1 MIKNTEGNYGIVTK
15 IFHWLLFVMLS
26 FMIFAGNTM
35 SGMPK
40 GAEKLE
46 MAGMHKSFGAL
57 VLTLIMLRF
66 IWKLMNTT
74 PKAPKGTQKIQALA
88 AKLMHWGLYVLMF
101 AQPLSGIVMSQAA
114 GYPVSFF
121 GLFEFPMLLDK
132 SESLAHLAH
141 SAHGII
147 WIMLMVSVLG
157 HAAVG
162 IHHQFIKKDGAL
174 KRMSF

>member
-1 MIKNTEGNYGIVTK
+1 MIKNTEIDYGVIAK
-15 IFHWLLFVMLS
+15 IFHWLLFIMLS

-57 VLTLIMLRF
+57 VLTLIMFRL
-66 IWKLMNTT
+66 IWKLINTT
-74 PKAPKGTQKIQALA
+74 PKAPEGTAIIQAQA
-88 AKLMHWGLYVLMF
+88 AKIMHWGLYVLMF

-121 GLFEFPMLLDK
+121 GLFDFPMLLEK

-141 SAHGII
+141 STLGTI
-147 WIMLMVSVLG
+147 WIVLIVAVLG
-157 HAAVG
+157 HAGVA
-162 IHHQFIKKDGAL
+162 IHHQFVKKDGAL

>member
-1 MIKNTEGNYGIVTK
+1 MIKNTETNYGSVAK
-15 IFHWLLFVMLS
+15 ILHWLLFIMLS
-26 FMIFAGNTM
+26 FMIFAGNIM
-35 SGMPK
+35 SDIPK
-40 GAEKLE
+40 GTEKLE

-66 IWKLMNTT
+66 IWKLINPTPNAPEGT
-74 PKAPKGTQKIQALA
+74 PKTQVFA
-88 AKLMHWGLYVLMF
+88 ARLMHWGLYILMF
-101 AQPLSGIVMSQAA
+101 AQPISGIVMSQAA

-121 GLFEFPMLLDK
+121 GLFEFPMLLEK
-132 SESLAHLAH
+132 SESLAGLAH

-147 WIMLMVSVLG
+147 WIVLAVSVVG